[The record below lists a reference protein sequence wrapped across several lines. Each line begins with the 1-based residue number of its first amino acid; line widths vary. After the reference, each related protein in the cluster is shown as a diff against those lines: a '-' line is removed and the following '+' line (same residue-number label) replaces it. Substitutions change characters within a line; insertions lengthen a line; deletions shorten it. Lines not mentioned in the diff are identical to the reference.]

1 LKSLKISHKFF
12 VLLLIAF
19 SILLTFPSALAQTN
33 LHCSDG
39 QVLVYRINSE
49 KYACLN
55 PPSAEKWY
63 KDGIAEPVEQISVES
78 TPHPEKM
85 TSAAP
90 LPDAARGPA
99 IDFTKG
105 YLVEEIKDGLYW
117 VTEGAYNT
125 IFLH

>member
-1 LKSLKISHKFF
+1 
-12 VLLLIAF
+12 
-19 SILLTFPSALAQTN
+19 
-33 LHCSDG
+33 
-39 QVLVYRINSE
+39 
-49 KYACLN
+49 LN

-63 KDGIAEPVEQISVES
+63 KSGIAEPVEQVAAS
-78 TPHPEKM
+78 HPEKM
-85 TSAAP
+85 KSAAP

-125 IFLH
+125 IFLTTGEGVIVVDAPPTIGENNC